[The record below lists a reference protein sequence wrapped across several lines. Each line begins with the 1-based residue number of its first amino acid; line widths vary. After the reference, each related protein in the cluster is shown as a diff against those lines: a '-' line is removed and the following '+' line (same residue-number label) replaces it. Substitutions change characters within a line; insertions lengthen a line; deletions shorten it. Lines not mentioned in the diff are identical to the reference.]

1 MNDWLDYKGSG
12 SSRAYMGDTISHG
25 LFGIQTKKDKV
36 EADRRLLN
44 EKKEQLSSLEIDL
57 RNARLNS
64 EACSKKIVE
73 LENKKE
79 KLDQDMAHLD
89 KLYKD
94 ARQTSPL
101 KAHEAFAAQEYEF
114 KKKAEALNDKITTE
128 KQKWSEYSNLHSKL
142 KSKMIDLQQEIIK
155 LEKSLSR

>member
-12 SSRAYMGDTISHG
+12 SSRAYMGDTISHR
-25 LFGIQTKKDKV
+25 LFGIQTKNDKA

-57 RNARLNS
+57 RNAWLNS
-64 EACSKKIVE
+64 EACTKKIVE
-73 LENKKE
+73 LENKKK

-94 ARQTSPL
+94 VRQTSPL
-101 KAHEAFAAQEYEF
+101 KAHESFAAQEYEF
-114 KKKAEALNDKITTE
+114 KKKAEALNDKISTE
-128 KQKWSEYSNLHSKL
+128 KQNWSEYSNLHSKL
-142 KSKMIDLQQEIIK
+142 KSKMIALQQEIIK